1 MLLIVYLGYYIL
13 RRQEAERD
21 HLKALAKAK
30 PKSFSPSSSSSS
42 NKDKKP
48 LSSSDVRDGKLTT
61 PSNKR
66 VGDPMPKHVS
76 GSSKE
81 DPSAQ
86 SFRKNYFLTMQ
97 GPGRPALVPFQD
109 GLRPKKGEAAGT
121 MWWDNVPDGKD
132 GISSWS
138 DRSVCATAEMKI
150 WKTRKISWPLLLTR
164 TNLKP
169 V

>member
-21 HLKALAKAK
+21 RLKALDKAK
-30 PKSFSPSSSSSS
+30 PKSSNSSSSTGSS
-42 NKDKKP
+42 KNKKP
-48 LSSSDVRDGKLTT
+48 LSSSDVRDGKLAA
-61 PSNKR
+61 PSNKQ
-66 VGDPMPKHVS
+66 VGDPTPKHVS
-76 GSSKE
+76 GLSKE

-121 MWWDNVPDGKD
+121 MWWDNVPEGKD
-132 GISSWS
+132 GPSWS
-138 DRSVCATAEMKI
+138 DQYVQQLTVSYGKM
-150 WKTRKISWPLLLTR
+150 RKISWPLLLTR